1 MSKLGSNNSIINTVG
16 ARKKMSDMNGEFLLM
31 LRHLKRT
38 EMGPKMRHNNK
49 FLKEICDRQVILWQK
64 EKNMKVRNIRKT
76 QEVVKQHYYKIQSDK
91 KRIAQ
96 DKTREDKT
104 EDGKQ
109 NDLKSK
115 TEDVNSA
122 DNVLSKWIKLS
133 SKYNKKEVED
143 DQDRELQTKVIKMD
157 RRNEI
162 ALLNYM

>member
-1 MSKLGSNNSIINTVG
+1 
-16 ARKKMSDMNGEFLLM
+16 
-31 LRHLKRT
+31 
-38 EMGPKMRHNNK
+38 MGPKMRHNNK
-49 FLKEICDRQVILWQK
+49 FHKEICDRQVILWQK
-64 EKNMKVRNIRKT
+64 EKYMKVRNIRKT

-96 DKTREDKT
+96 DKNGEDKT
-104 EDGKQ
+104 EVQQ

>member
-31 LRHLKRT
+31 LGHLKRT
-38 EMGPKMRHNNK
+38 EMGPKMRQNNK
-49 FLKEICDRQVILWQK
+49 FHKEICDRQVILWQK

-96 DKTREDKT
+96 DKNGEVKT
-104 EDGKQ
+104 EDGKE

-115 TEDVNSA
+115 TKDVNSA
-122 DNVLSKWIKLS
+122 DNVLSKWIRLS
-133 SKYNKKEVED
+133 SKYNRKEVED